1 MNKRKKEQLVI
12 LFQKELKRWEREKEV
27 EHYYLKMKLVNLV
40 SDRVSF
46 GTNDFWERIVS
57 KILVKGEEMNLT
69 PRQVIENLFKKK
81 DSEDWILAFQDLGK

>member
-27 EHYYLKMKLVNLV
+27 EHYHLKMKLVNLV